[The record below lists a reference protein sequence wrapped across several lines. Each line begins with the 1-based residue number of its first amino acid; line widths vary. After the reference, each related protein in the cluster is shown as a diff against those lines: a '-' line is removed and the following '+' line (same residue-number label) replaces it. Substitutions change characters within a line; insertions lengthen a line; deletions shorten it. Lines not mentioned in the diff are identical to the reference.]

1 MAFKK
6 NRKTN
11 IDQID
16 AAIDRGEDVSGY
28 FTSTGKHPPRA
39 GKGEHIVKKVNI
51 DFSLEILNEL
61 DEVAGLLNVSRQSV
75 IKTYVLQGLNHYH
88 LGQAA
93 KRKQQNAG

>member
-1 MAFKK
+1 MGFKK
-6 NRKTN
+6 NKRAN

-16 AAIDRGEDVSGY
+16 AAVERGEDVSSF
-28 FTSTGKHPPRA
+28 FTPTGKHPPR
-39 GKGEHIVKKVNI
+39 GGNVDHTIKKVNI

-61 DEVAGLLNVSRQSV
+61 DEVAGLLNISRQAV

-93 KRKQQNAG
+93 RRKQKAG